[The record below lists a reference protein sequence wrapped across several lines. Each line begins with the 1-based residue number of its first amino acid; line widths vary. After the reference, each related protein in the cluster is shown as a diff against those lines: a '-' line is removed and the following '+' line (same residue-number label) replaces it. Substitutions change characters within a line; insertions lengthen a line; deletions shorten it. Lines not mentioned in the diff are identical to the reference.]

1 MPPVPNVLRT
11 VGFIG
16 LGVMGQ
22 LMAANLE
29 AAGFVVQS
37 FDLNGTGNRN
47 SARDAA
53 QGADALVTMLPDGD
67 AVRDAVLDALP
78 ALEPGAVVVDMS
90 SSDPAGTRALGHALA
105 KNKILMVDAPVSG
118 AKFKAKDGTLA
129 IMAGGEKEAFAKV
142 LPVLQKLGNQI
153 FHVGPLGAGHA
164 VKALNNYLGAAG
176 TLAGFEALLIAQAFG
191 LDPVPMFDAINAS
204 TGRNSTTARKI
215 PQDVLTGAFASGFK
229 LALMTKDVGIAAEL
243 ARGLKLKTPFLKE
256 TLKHWK
262 AAQKKLPR
270 EADHTEIYKY
280 QRKLRGSPD
289 PFSRKR
295 VLTPFLGAD
304 EFRLA
309 LLHEGGL
316 ALLVVGALEAGLDR
330 ALGGG
335 DVALVGILEHL
346 ADHEL
351 GALHRERER
360 SRRWFWLVHSPSL
373 RADRR
378 APRDSRGPS
387 SRPPAR

>member
-1 MPPVPNVLRT
+1 MKT
-11 VGFIG
+11 VAFIG

-29 AAGFVVQS
+29 AAGFAVQS
-37 FDLNGTGNRN
+37 FDLNGTGNRD
-47 SARDAA
+47 SARAA
-53 QGADALVTMLPDGD
+53 AANAEILITMLPDGD

-78 ALEPGAVVVDMS
+78 ALDPGAVVVDMS
-90 SSDPAGTRALGHALA
+90 SSDPAGTRALGHALS

-129 IMAGGEKEAFAKV
+129 IMAGGERGAFAKV

-191 LDPVPMFDAINAS
+191 LDPVPMMDAINAS

-215 PQDVLTGAFASGFK
+215 PQDVLTGTFASGFK

-256 TLKHWK
+256 TLKHWR

-270 EADHTEIYKY
+270 DADHTEIYKY
-280 QRKLRGSPD
+280 QRSAAG
-289 PFSRKR
+289 
-295 VLTPFLGAD
+295 LTPK
-304 EFRLA
+304 
-309 LLHEGGL
+309 
-316 ALLVVGALEAGLDR
+316 
-330 ALGGG
+330 
-335 DVALVGILEHL
+335 
-346 ADHEL
+346 
-351 GALHRERER
+351 
-360 SRRWFWLVHSPSL
+360 RR
-373 RADRR
+373 RT
-378 APRDSRGPS
+378 
-387 SRPPAR
+387 